1 MSLLLLE
8 AFLALSSVV
17 LSVSGQTQDSN
28 TVSGVFVYMKEDLAA
43 YYYREYASARV
54 LMTRDISCVCGGGG
68 GGGGEVY
75 ARHGGQA
82 PWI

>member
-28 TVSGVFVYMKEDLAA
+28 TVSGVFVYMMEDLAA

-54 LMTRDISCVCGGGG
+54 CL
-68 GGGGEVY
+68 
-75 ARHGGQA
+75 
-82 PWI
+82 